1 MRNAVVILS
10 MLCCTLLAWGQA
22 QVHWIDTSHDFGTFK
37 EEKGKVSCTMRL
49 VNAGDSILVITR
61 VQSTCGCTAT
71 EYPHTGIEP
80 GDTASVTLTYN
91 PYNRPGRFEK
101 DVYVY
106 TNGKPRRS
114 RLTITGKVIGAE
126 VTVDEKYPVRAGS
139 LRLEVEN
146 VPLGEMYRGSTRNAY
161 INAYNASRDTL
172 VVTVDGNLP
181 HVSLNAAPDTVPPG
195 EASAVVVHY
204 DTRQA
209 PLWGF
214 NADTLLV
221 MSEPLHN
228 SPTAI
233 AGLARIYVMAQV
245 LEDMSKLTSEQL
257 RNAPDLEINTDKVML
272 PGHPDIVIGR
282 LKVVIFVN
290 GCFWHG
296 HSCQRHFPETNKQF
310 WTEKIYRN
318 RNRDYAN
325 HSALESMG
333 WFVIV
338 LWECQLTGKDRRNST
353 LDRLLNTLRLLETP
367 EVRPYQL
374 PVEEEY
380 PQIAAE
386 DTVPYGGNL

>member
-37 EEKGKVSCTMRL
+37 EEGGKVSCTMRL

-71 EYPHTGIEP
+71 DYPHTGIEP

-91 PYNRPGRFEK
+91 PANRPGRFEK

-245 LEDMSKLTSEQL
+245 LEDMSKLTPEQL
-257 RNAPDLEINTDKVML
+257 RNAPDLEVDTDKVIFENMQRGTTAQEVITL
-272 PGHPDIVIGR
+272 ANKGKGVLNVRRLWCPDKAVTIG
-282 LKVVIFVN
+282 KVPDRIKKGKRAAV
-290 GCFWHG
+290 
-296 HSCQRHFPETNKQF
+296 T
-310 WTEKIYRN
+310 
-318 RNRDYAN
+318 
-325 HSALESMG
+325 
-333 WFVIV
+333 
-338 LWECQLTGKDRRNST
+338 LTVDPAMVDGGV
-353 LDRLLNTLRLLETP
+353 LNTTLTIITDDPYSPRTTIRL
-367 EVRPYQL
+367 VGM
-374 PVEEEY
+374 V
-380 PQIAAE
+380 AK
-386 DTVPYGGNL
+386 